1 MLACRV
7 PVVMWVLPLQRLF
20 TRDTRL
26 IHYLYAYL
34 TLNTQPQRLW
44 HFADKSLKK
53 LSLKTYAVHFF
64 SIAILV
70 SLAIVVLSK

>member
-7 PVVMWVLPLQRLF
+7 PVVMWVLALQRLF